1 MSTISMK
8 DFLRDNEM
16 DGIANM
22 CQIRAIG
29 FAKYLSWY
37 DQEIGE
43 WDKEIENY
51 ATDYMFDGNVYG
63 QTPVQKTVEE
73 MYKEY
78 LKYLEDV
85 K

>member
-29 FAKYLSWY
+29 FVDWLETNKDCPYIYSTKGW
-37 DQEIGE
+37 
-43 WDKEIENY
+43 
-51 ATDYMFDGNVYG
+51 FDWRDVNIIITTEQV
-63 QTPVQKTVEE
+63 
-73 MYKEY
+73 YKEY
-78 LKYLEDV
+78 LKYLENESS
-85 K
+85 